1 MTSRVPSP
9 DLVDQSCELA
19 AELLTAKRTA
29 IEKREAAKMS
39 RLLADPSGKE
49 LTFHLADEVFRSPT
63 AKQQAA
69 TFRRLV
75 AQYGTPDY
83 LRPHQRALMMLGSFA
98 SRFFPGIVMPAVTA
112 QIRRD
117 SQRVILPREDD
128 KLHPY
133 FCSRQKVNVNLL
145 GEAILGEEEAQN
157 RLTQNL
163 ELLAKPE
170 CTYLSIKISAIFSQ
184 INLLDQEG
192 TITAIQERLR
202 QLYRTGKFINLDME
216 EYRDLHLT
224 CEVFQR
230 TLSEHEFENI
240 EAGIVLQAYLPD
252 SYQVLQDLTAW
263 AKTRPAS
270 IKIRIVKGANLAMEK
285 VEASHHDWPQA
296 PYTDKTD
303 VDANF
308 KRMLQFAFLPENAAA
323 VRIGV
328 ASHNLFDVAYA
339 LLLRTHYGI
348 EDRVEL
354 EMLEGMA
361 NEHARALSE
370 KGSPVLFYAPIVR
383 EKDFHSAIAYLIRRL
398 DENTSPENFLA
409 HVFSMQPGDDAF
421 KAEEARFRE
430 ACRRISTIS
439 NKPNRNQDRSLS
451 GMIRPGHVS
460 TSRKE
465 IMTGTDHATSEF
477 HNSLETDWTLPAN
490 RAWLTEAIATYTPGT
505 PPDLADLEGVQAAL
519 TTAQNSSWPTTSPA
533 ERANLLHR
541 VADELEAARGRLT
554 ACMRIDAD
562 KRPFESDVEISEAV
576 DFANYYACRTSDQG
590 FLDGIKPTPLGTI
603 VVTPPW
609 NFPCA
614 IPCGGILAALAAGN
628 TVILKPAPEVFLT
641 AWEMVQCLWTAGI
654 PKDALQFLPCPD
666 NEVGQS
672 LVSSPKIGGI
682 ILTGSSLTAD
692 LFQSWNKDLK
702 LFAETSGKNALIIT
716 ASSDPDLAV
725 KDLVKSAFGHAGQKC
740 SAASLGLIEADLY
753 DSPTF
758 LTQLRDAAASLTVGE
773 ASDPAAIVTPLIQEP
788 GPDLL
793 RGLTQL
799 DDNESWL
806 LEPQQ
811 KSTRLWSPGIRLGVK
826 SGSWIHQTELFGP
839 VLALIRVENLY
850 EAIAIQ
856 NSSDFGLTGGIH
868 SLDPQ
873 EIKTWRESVEVGN
886 AYINRAITGAI
897 VRRQPFGGWK
907 RSSVG
912 PGAKAGGPNYLTQF
926 ATWEETALPKLQAEP
941 CPAALALAGD
951 DPRLLAAARSY
962 AYWWNEEFSKEH
974 DPSALLGETNHFR
987 YKVAPEVVVD
997 EAHPLHII
1005 AAATVGCRL
1014 VSHSDLPLAKRATT
1028 TPLAN
1033 GRLELLH
1040 YLHEQSISETTHRHG
1055 RVENPLID

>member
-1 MTSRVPSP
+1 MTARVPSP
-9 DLVDQSCELA
+9 DLVDQACELA
-19 AELLTAKRTA
+19 ADLLTAKRTA
-29 IEKREAAKMS
+29 VEKREAAKMS

-69 TFRRLV
+69 TFRRLI
-75 AQYGTPDY
+75 AQYGTPAY
-83 LRPHQRALMMLGSFA
+83 LHLHQRALMKLGGFA
-98 SRFFPGIVMPAVTA
+98 SRFFPGIVMPAVTS

-128 KLHPY
+128 KLLPY
-133 FCSRQKVNVNLL
+133 FSSREKVNVNLL
-145 GEAILGEEEAQN
+145 GEAILGEKEAQN
-157 RLTQNL
+157 RLAQNL

-170 CTYLSIKISAIFSQ
+170 CSYLSIKISAIYSQ

-202 QLYRTGKFINLDME
+202 QLYRSGKFINLDME

-224 CEVFQR
+224 CEVFKR
-230 TLSEHEFENI
+230 TLSEPEFENI

-252 SYQVLQDLTAW
+252 SFEVLRDLTAW

-285 VEASHHDWPQA
+285 VEASQHDWPQA

-409 HVFSMQPGDDAF
+409 HVFSMQPGDEAF

-430 ACRRISTIS
+430 ACRRIPTIAAR
-439 NKPNRNQDRSLS
+439 PNRTQDRRIPPPPN
-451 GMIRPGHVS
+451 GP
-460 TSRKE
+460 T
-465 IMTGTDHATSEF
+465 F
-477 HNSLETDWTLPAN
+477 HNSPETDWILPAN
-490 RAWLTEAIATYTPGT
+490 RQWLEEAITTYTPAT
-505 PPDLADLEGVQAAL
+505 PPALADLAGVQAAL
-519 TTAQNSSWPTTSPA
+519 TTAQNSSWPETSPA
-533 ERANLLHR
+533 GRALLLHR
-541 VADELEAARGRLT
+541 VADQLEAARGRLT
-554 ACMRIDAD
+554 ACMQIDAN

-576 DFANYYACRTSDQG
+576 DFANYYACRTADTG
-590 FLDGIKPTPLGTI
+590 FLDGTTPTPLGTI

-614 IPCGGILAALAAGN
+614 IPCGSILAALATGN
-628 TVILKPAPEVFLT
+628 TAILKPAPEVILT
-641 AWEMVQCLWTAGI
+641 AWEMVQCLWDAGI
-654 PKDALQFLPCPD
+654 PRDALQFLPCPD

-672 LVSSPKIGGI
+672 LVSSPKVSGV

-740 SAASLGLIEADLY
+740 SAASLALIEADLF

-758 LTQLRDAAASLTVGE
+758 LTQLRDAAASLPVGP
-773 ASDPAAIVTPLIQEP
+773 ATDPAAIVTPLIQEP

-799 DDNESWL
+799 DEGESWL
-806 LEPQQ
+806 LEPQ
-811 KSTRLWSPGIRLGVK
+811 KLESRLWSPGIRLGVNC
-826 SGSWIHQTELFGP
+826 GSWMHKTELFGP
-839 VLALIRVENLY
+839 VLAIIRVENLA
-850 EAIAIQ
+850 EAITIQ
-856 NSSDFGLTGGIH
+856 NASNFGLTGGIH

-886 AYINRAITGAI
+886 AYINRPITGAI
-897 VRRQPFGGWK
+897 VQRQPFGGWK

-926 ATWEETALPKLQAEP
+926 STWEETSLPELQAEP
-941 CPAALALAGD
+941 CPAALAIAGD
-951 DPRLLAAARSY
+951 DLRLLAAARSY
-962 AYWWNEEFSKEH
+962 AYWWQEEFSKEH
-974 DPSALLGETNHFR
+974 DPSALLGESNHFR
-987 YKVAPEVVVD
+987 YKVAPEVVVV
-997 EAHPLHII
+997 EPHPLHKI

-1014 VSHSDLPLAKRATT
+1014 VSRSDHPLAKQATSS
-1028 TPLAN
+1028 PLAN

-1040 YLHEQSISETTHRHG
+1040 YLHEQSVSETTHRHG
-1055 RVENPLID
+1055 RVGFPSA

>member
-9 DLVDQSCELA
+9 DLIDQACELA
-19 AELLTAKRTA
+19 AEILQAKRTA
-29 IEKREAAKMS
+29 EEKREAAKMA
-39 RLLADPSGKE
+39 RLLADPNGKE

-69 TFRRLV
+69 TFRRLI
-75 AQYGTPDY
+75 AQYGTPAY
-83 LRPHQRALMMLGSFA
+83 LRPHQRALMKLGGFA
-98 SRFFPGIVMPAVTA
+98 SRFLPGIVMPAVTA

-117 SQRVILPREDD
+117 SQRVILPRENK
-128 KLHPY
+128 KLLPY
-133 FCSRQKVNVNLL
+133 LSSRSKVNINLL
-145 GEAILGEEEAQN
+145 GEAILGENEAQN
-157 RLTQNL
+157 RLEQNL

-170 CTYLSIKISAIFSQ
+170 CSYLSIKISAIFSQ

-192 TITAIQERLR
+192 TINAIQERLR
-202 QLYRTGKFINLDME
+202 PLYRTGKFINLDME

-224 CEVFQR
+224 CEVFKR
-230 TLSEHEFENI
+230 TLGEPEFQNL

-303 VDANF
+303 VDANY

-328 ASHNLFDVAYA
+328 ASHNLFDIAYA
-339 LLLRTHYGI
+339 LLLRSRQGI

-361 NEHARALSE
+361 NEHARALAA
-370 KGSPVLFYAPIVR
+370 KKSPVLFYAPIVR
-383 EKDFHSAIAYLIRRL
+383 EENFHSAIAYLIRRL

-430 ACRRISTIS
+430 ACLRIPTV
-439 NKPNRNQDRSLS
+439 KAGPNRTQNRNILLAPS
-451 GMIRPGHVS
+451 GS
-460 TSRKE
+460 N
-465 IMTGTDHATSEF
+465 F
-477 HNSLETDWTLPAN
+477 HNSPETDWVLPAN
-490 RAWLTEAIATYTPGT
+490 RQWLDDAISNYVPGT
-505 PPDLADLEGVQAAL
+505 PPALADLEGVQAAL
-519 TTAQNSSWPTTSPA
+519 TIANNSSWRTTLPS
-533 ERANLLHR
+533 ERADLLHR
-541 VADELEAARGRLT
+541 AADQLEAARGRLI

-562 KRPFESDVEISEAV
+562 KRPLESDVEVSEAV
-576 DFANYYACRTSDQG
+576 DFANYYACRTSDSG
-590 FLDGIKPTPLGTI
+590 FLDGTRPTPLGII

-628 TVILKPAPEVFLT
+628 TVILKPAPEVLLT
-641 AWEMVQCLWTAGI
+641 AWEMIQCLWDAGI

-672 LVSSPKIGGI
+672 LVSSPKGGGV

-702 LFAETSGKNALIIT
+702 LFAETSGKNALIVT
-716 ASSDPDLAV
+716 ASSDPDLAI

-740 SAASLGLIEADLY
+740 SAASLALIEADLY

-758 LTQLRDAAASLTVGE
+758 LTQLRDSAASLPVGP
-773 ASDPAAIVTPLIQEP
+773 ATDPAAIVTPLIQDP

-799 DDNESWL
+799 DEGESWL
-806 LEPQQ
+806 LEPRNI
-811 KSTRLWSPGIRLGVK
+811 SARLWSPGIRLGVQAR
-826 SGSWIHQTELFGP
+826 SWIHKTELFGP
-839 VLALIRVENLY
+839 VLAIIRVENLD
-850 EAIAIQ
+850 EALAIQ
-856 NSSDFGLTGGIH
+856 NASHFGLTGGIH

-873 EIKTWRESVEVGN
+873 EINTWRESVEVGN
-886 AYINRAITGAI
+886 AYINRPITGAI

-912 PGAKAGGPNYLTQF
+912 PGAKAGGPNYLSRLS
-926 ATWEETALPKLQAEP
+926 TWEETSLPKLQAGP
-941 CPAALALAGD
+941 CPDALALAGD

-974 DPSALLGETNHFR
+974 DPSGLLGESNHFR

-997 EAHPLHII
+997 DPLPLHRI

-1014 VSHSDLPLAKRATT
+1014 VSRSDHPLAKRATSS
-1028 TPLAN
+1028 PLAN

-1055 RVENPLID
+1055 RVGQTARRSKGQGTR